1 MSPFLAVRSNSQE
14 DVTETHSMCRL
25 GGTWRPR
32 TSANEPHECLFSD
45 AWPELHL
52 SILAWNPT
60 LPSGANFSCFL
71 PRVASVI
78 HLSKR

>member
-52 SILAWNPT
+52 SILVLSQLDSFDPLNFFNVT
-60 LPSGANFSCFL
+60 MSSSG
-71 PRVASVI
+71 SVV
-78 HLSKR
+78 S